1 MIPELFRRRLLDE
14 PSPKLKQAWD
24 IAFPMIATLVQKVFD
39 DEEIKKEA
47 WTQRLTGNDLR
58 LQAFKGH
65 LYLLSSYVIGD
76 VLSEST
82 LCENTSAKN
91 AVPYHAKINLG
102 YVYKALPEGFVKLDP
117 PSEKDEGDEEH
128 LVSKIAAVLT
138 EDNETRKDIW
148 LEQKFGLKKRPIK
161 PKERREHLVID
172 PHETFVKQA
181 LVGERV
187 QTLIN
192 QFLGRNPN
200 EKAHELEE
208 PDTLPPSNDGEKG
221 VQLEFRRLGMN
232 EVAPGELAAKF
243 MAIANTVRELNK
255 PRIA

>member
-1 MIPELFRRRLLDE
+1 
-14 PSPKLKQAWD
+14 
-24 IAFPMIATLVQKVFD
+24 
-39 DEEIKKEA
+39 
-47 WTQRLTGNDLR
+47 
-58 LQAFKGH
+58 
-65 LYLLSSYVIGD
+65 
-76 VLSEST
+76 
-82 LCENTSAKN
+82 
-91 AVPYHAKINLG
+91 
-102 YVYKALPEGFVKLDP
+102 
-117 PSEKDEGDEEH
+117 

-221 VQLEFRRLGMN
+221 VQLEFRRLGMD
-232 EVAPGELAAKF
+232 EVAPGELAGKF
-243 MAIANTVRELNK
+243 MAVVTTVRELNK